1 MKHYEI
7 RMHIKPTNIK
17 YGGFQ
22 QSYNKFLDCT
32 FVKADNFEAETW
44 KEAAKVLTDIFGW
57 DEILSMKITYEPTSA
72 ERSNGKRRKHYTV
85 K

>member
-1 MKHYEI
+1 MKHCEI

-22 QSYNKFLDCT
+22 QSYNKFLDSV
-32 FVKADNFEAETW
+32 FVKADDFEAKSWRET
-44 KEAAKVLTDIFGW
+44 AKILTDIFGW